1 MASDAERLDRITQTI
16 HTVLEERLTQLLSD
30 VQAVREVADLIK
42 NTDTD
47 IARRELLKDQ
57 LQSRMSST
65 SGAARDDLHR
75 RIANED
81 EAVSNLTL
89 LRADLTSTL
98 EALSTE
104 LQNGS
109 SL

>member
-1 MASDAERLDRITQTI
+1 MASDAERLDLITQTI

-30 VQAVREVADLIK
+30 VQAVREVADLIN

-57 LQSRMSST
+57 LQSRMETT
-65 SGAARDDLHR
+65 SGDARNDLHR
-75 RIANED
+75 RIATEN

-89 LRADLTSTL
+89 LRADLTATL

-104 LQNGS
+104 LQKGS